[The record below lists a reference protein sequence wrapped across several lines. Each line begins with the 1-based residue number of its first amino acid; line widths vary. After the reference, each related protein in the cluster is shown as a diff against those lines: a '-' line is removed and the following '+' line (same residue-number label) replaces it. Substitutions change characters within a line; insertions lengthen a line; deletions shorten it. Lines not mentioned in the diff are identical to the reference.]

1 MPEWDPEVVVS
12 ERLARQLLEAQFPEL
27 TVAGLR
33 LLAEGWDNTVWLVN
47 DDLVFRFP
55 RRAIAIPG
63 VEREITILPALA
75 PRLPAAIPTPLLIGR
90 PTDAF
95 AWPFFGARLVPGRE
109 LADAD
114 LTDAARLL
122 LAPEL
127 GRFLRALHAPELLDA
142 FGEQLPVDPNRRAD
156 MTLRVPMARERLAE
170 LERRGSWQSPPVPWL
185 AEAESLPPSAVSA
198 VTHGDL
204 HVRHALVHDDGSLAG
219 VIDWGELGR
228 SDPAIDLPLY
238 WSALPPEARPAFLGA
253 YGALDEA
260 ALLRARVLA
269 LFLSAT
275 LLLYAEVQGLPALRR
290 ESLADLE
297 RAVVD
302 SY

>member
-12 ERLARQLLEAQFPEL
+12 ERLARQLLEAQFPKL

-63 VEREITILPALA
+63 VEREIAILPALA
-75 PRLPAAIPTPLLIGR
+75 PRLPAAIPTPRFIGQ

-127 GRFLRALHAPELLDA
+127 GRFLRALHAPELLGA

-156 MTLRVPMARERLAE
+156 MTFRVPMTRERLAE
-170 LERRGSWQSPPVPWL
+170 LDRRGLWQPRPVPWF
-185 AEAESLPPSAVSA
+185 AEAESLPASSRSA

-204 HVRHALVHDDGSLAG
+204 HLRHVLVHDDGSLGG
-219 VIDWGELGR
+219 VIDWGDLGR

-238 WSALPPEARPAFLGA
+238 WSALPPAARPAFVEA
-253 YGALDEA
+253 YGALDHA

-269 LFLSAT
+269 VFLSGT
-275 LLLYAEVQGLPALRR
+275 LALYADAEDLPALKR
-290 ESLADLE
+290 EASQSLE
-297 RAVVD
+297 RAIVD
-302 SY
+302 SD